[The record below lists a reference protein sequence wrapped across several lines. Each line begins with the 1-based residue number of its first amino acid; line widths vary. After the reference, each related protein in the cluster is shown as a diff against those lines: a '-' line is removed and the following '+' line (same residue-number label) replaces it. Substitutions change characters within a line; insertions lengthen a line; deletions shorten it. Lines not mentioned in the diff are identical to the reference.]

1 MGLFSNTGGGS
12 SLFKNEDALDLEFVP
27 KLLPY
32 RELQQKR
39 AASCIRPLLE
49 GRVGRNALI
58 HGPPGVGKTAAL
70 KWVTREL
77 EDASEDIYIIYVNCW
92 QKSTTFKIFEEICQQ
107 IGYKFTQN
115 KRTEELFDIIK
126 NYVNKKAAVFV
137 FDEIDKVDDHDF
149 LYSILEELYKK
160 SVFLVTN
167 YKEWLEDVDE
177 RIRSRLTPEIIEFAS
192 YGKDETAGILKQR
205 ADLAILPTALSSE
218 ALDTLAQ
225 YSYEMKDI
233 RLGMYLLR
241 EACLAAEYSASKA
254 VGLDH
259 AKTAIAK
266 AKEFKVHHQDD
277 LEEDSKKV
285 LEVVKKYTG
294 GKSGDLFKLYK
305 ESSGHG
311 TYKTFQRKVERL
323 EKLGFI
329 TANKIIGGAEGT
341 TTILEIVTN
350 EKATTLD
357 KF

>member
-1 MGLFSNTGGGS
+1 MGLFSNAGGGQ

-70 KWVTREL
+70 RWVLREL
-77 EDASEDIYIIYVNCW
+77 EDASEDIYVIYINCW
-92 QKSTTFKIFEEICQQ
+92 QKNTTFKIFEEICQQ

-115 KRTEELFDIIK
+115 KRTEELFDIVK

-160 SVFLVTN
+160 SVFLITN

-177 RIRSRLTPEIIEFAS
+177 RIRSRLTPDIIEFAS
-192 YGKDETAGILKQR
+192 YGKEETAGILKQR
-205 ADLAILPTALSSE
+205 ADLAILPSALTPE
-218 ALDTLAQ
+218 ALDTMAQ
-225 YSYEMKDI
+225 YSHEAKDI

-241 EACLAAEYSASKA
+241 EACLAAEYTNSKSVELA
-254 VGLDH
+254 H
-259 AKTAIAK
+259 AKTAVIK
-266 AKEFKVHHQDD
+266 AKEFTLHKQND
-277 LEEDSKKV
+277 LEDDSKKV
-285 LEVVKKYTG
+285 LDVIAKHPSSKI
-294 GKSGDLFKLYK
+294 GDLFKLYK
-305 ESSGHG
+305 EAEGYG
-311 TYKTFQRKVERL
+311 TYKTFQRKIERL
-323 EKLGFI
+323 EKGGFI

-341 TTILEIVTN
+341 TTIVDIATN
-350 EKATTLD
+350 DKATTLD
-357 KF
+357 RF